1 MSESDLESDT
11 ESVILEDEDI
21 ETLNEIVN
29 KTKRF
34 DALTEELDSTD
45 KDIWQKL
52 VEGYEEGNPET
63 YEDSLLHRVMDS
75 IIDCSTTNFAN
86 EAAFNKWKT
95 KTSIDLSWNYFKD
108 IWKKLYLNKNKGGDL
123 WDLAVNGELTKNQIK
138 VGKNPRSSGGNRN
151 SQNNNQA
158 NDQPPPNEIIMPNDP
173 HQLFHLLYVKY
184 KKDGKL
190 EDDMDVKDF
199 IMQWRYKLSNKLG
212 W

>member
-1 MSESDLESDT
+1 MSESDMESDT

-95 KTSIDLSWNYFKD
+95 KTSIDLSWNYFENT
-108 IWKKLYLNKNKGGDL
+108 WKKLYLNKNKGGDL
-123 WDLAVNGELTKNQIK
+123 WDLAVNGELTKNQITNR
-138 VGKNPRSSGGNRN
+138 KNPKRNQSSSAITVNAVEPTN
-151 SQNNNQA
+151 EETINQQNQRKN
-158 NDQPPPNEIIMPNDP
+158 
-173 HQLFHLLYVKY
+173 
-184 KKDGKL
+184 
-190 EDDMDVKDF
+190 
-199 IMQWRYKLSNKLG
+199 
-212 W
+212 